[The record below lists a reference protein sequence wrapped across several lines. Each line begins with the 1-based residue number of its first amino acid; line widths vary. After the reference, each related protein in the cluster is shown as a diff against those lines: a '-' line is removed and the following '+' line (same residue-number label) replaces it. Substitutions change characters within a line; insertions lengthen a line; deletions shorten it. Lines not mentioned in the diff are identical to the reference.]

1 MIENGIHENSL
12 TFHEILRLDFFLKYR
27 VCMLSGLFSNIFALF
42 VYKIENRIKL
52 DILQIFRN
60 SVFQENQHLQNPSER
75 KNPIRLIKS
84 LSGINSIKLQMKMDF
99 RGLKFR
105 ELMALVGSKSEKNSA
120 LIAELIMK
128 NGR

>member
-1 MIENGIHENSL
+1 
-12 TFHEILRLDFFLKYR
+12 
-27 VCMLSGLFSNIFALF
+27 MLSGLFSNNFALF
-42 VYKIENRIKL
+42 VYKIENRIEL
-52 DILQIFRN
+52 DIIQIFRN
-60 SVFQENQHLQNPSER
+60 SFFQENQHRQNPSER